1 MNKVVSKEQFSA
13 NVTKLVV
20 EAPLIAKARRAGHF
34 VIVRAGEKG
43 ERIPLTI
50 ADSDPNAGTI
60 TLVIQ
65 SVGDSTR
72 KICALEPGEF
82 LHDVVGPL
90 GQATHIEKYGT
101 VLCAGGGVGTA
112 PLLPIIRAMKEA
124 GNRVI
129 SVLAGRTKDL
139 IILEDEVRA
148 SSDEVIIMTDDGS
161 YGNQGVVTVGMEE
174 VLKREHVDYCVTIGP
189 AIMMKFCALLTKK
202 YEVPTE
208 ASLNAIMVDGTGM
221 CGACRVT
228 VGGKTRF
235 VCVEGPEFNAHEIDF
250 DELMM
255 RLKGAQ

>member
-50 ADSDPNAGTI
+50 ADSDPKAGTI

-82 LHDVVGPL
+82 LNDVVGPL

-161 YGNQGVVTVGMEE
+161 YGNKGVVTVGMEE
-174 VLKREHVDYCVTIGP
+174 VLKREKVDYCVTIGP

-228 VGGKTRF
+228 VGGKMRF

-255 RLKGAQ
+255 RLRGAQ

>member
-20 EAPLIAKARRAGHF
+20 EAPLIAKSRRAGHF

-50 ADSDPNAGTI
+50 ADSDPKAGTI

-82 LHDVVGPL
+82 LNDVVGPL

-161 YGNQGVVTVGMEE
+161 YGNKGVVTVGMEE
-174 VLKREHVDYCVTIGP
+174 VLKREKVDYCVTIGP